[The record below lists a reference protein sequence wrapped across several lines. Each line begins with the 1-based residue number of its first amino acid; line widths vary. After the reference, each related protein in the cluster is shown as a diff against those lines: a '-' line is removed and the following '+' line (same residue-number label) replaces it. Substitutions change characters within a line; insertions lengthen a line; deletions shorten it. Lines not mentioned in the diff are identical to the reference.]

1 MIEQTE
7 FGKQKRQYRI
17 LVAEDEENTR
27 RATVRSLQLAGYI
40 AESARNGI
48 EAIRKLNESDFDLLL
63 LDIRMPDMDGIEVM
77 RRLEKSGRTIPIII
91 LTAFATLES
100 AITAVKAGAQD
111 FLVKPQH
118 IREILAAIEKALVKS
133 QSAKDNHDLSQMMQE
148 TLSILKS
155 HQLNPGETI
164 SVSSP
169 GRGTGKTFIEF
180 IDHRAI
186 ISDEE
191 NQTINEIELTSQQIS
206 ILEYLINAKGKVCSC
221 GQIAQRA
228 LNYPQMT
235 EAEARILVRP
245 HILRL
250 RKKIE
255 KDVSKPKII
264 VTVRG
269 LGYRFQA

>member
-27 RATVRSLQLAGYI
+27 RATVRSLQLAGYS
-40 AESARNGI
+40 AEGAGNGI

-118 IREILAAIEKALVKS
+118 IREILAAIEKALVK
-133 QSAKDNHDLSQMMQE
+133 
-148 TLSILKS
+148 
-155 HQLNPGETI
+155 
-164 SVSSP
+164 
-169 GRGTGKTFIEF
+169 
-180 IDHRAI
+180 
-186 ISDEE
+186 
-191 NQTINEIELTSQQIS
+191 
-206 ILEYLINAKGKVCSC
+206 
-221 GQIAQRA
+221 
-228 LNYPQMT
+228 
-235 EAEARILVRP
+235 
-245 HILRL
+245 
-250 RKKIE
+250 
-255 KDVSKPKII
+255 KPIC
-264 VTVRG
+264 
-269 LGYRFQA
+269 